1 MHFKSTQIEKN
12 GILCSPCLYLAGKD
26 LNFSDPLDPSSWKG
40 VTDQLLIHSKILDLR
55 SNVLDP
61 KSLDLGFQVYLLGSQ
76 TCKCTSI
83 VLFYIPKNYY
93 IRVCQIA
100 KSFILHHCTAPHYY
114 INSSKYMYHHQQC
127 ITTVLVDDT
136 EK

>member
-1 MHFKSTQIEKN
+1 MV
-12 GILCSPCLYLAGKD
+12 LCSPCLYLAGKD
-26 LNFSDPLDPSSWKG
+26 LNFSDPLDSPSRKG

-83 VLFYIPKNYY
+83 VLFKSLRIIKLGYVKLPKVSHCTTAPCYY
-93 IRVCQIA
+93 I
-100 KSFILHHCTAPHYY
+100 T
-114 INSSKYMYHHQQC
+114 SSKFMPHHLQS